1 MARSATT
8 SFSID
13 VEGLEETLKAFQTLE
28 RDFERPAANAKLR
41 DAAGKC
47 ATDAKAELVR
57 SASSSGVPV
66 APRVARS
73 IRVVRDRMPAL
84 SIGGPMPVGA
94 TGGRA
99 SDLLWGSEHGPSGE
113 VNHFAVPPGPGYWI
127 KPAIDRFAKGPA
139 VTLFEAAVADILHA
153 SGLD

>member
-1 MARSATT
+1 MARSAST

-13 VEGLEETLKAFQTLE
+13 VDGLEETLKAFQTLE
-28 RDFERPAANAKLR
+28 RDFARPEANVKLR

-47 ATDAKAELVR
+47 ADGAKGELVR

-73 IRVVRDRMPAL
+73 IRVVRDRMPAI

-94 TGGRA
+94 GGGRA
-99 SDLLWGSEHGPSGE
+99 SDILWGSEHGPSGE
-113 VNHFAVPPGPGYWI
+113 VNHFAVPPGSGYWI

-139 VTLFEAAVADILHA
+139 VTIFEGAVADILHA